1 MSNTKN
7 VKLLFV
13 CVGNTCR
20 SQMAEAIAKDL
31 GHEAFSAGTHP
42 GEKIAP
48 NAIKVLS
55 EIGLSVENQFPKST
69 DYIEI
74 HDFDKIISMGCGVNC
89 PNLRISQDWNLEDPY
104 GREIDFYRETRDKI
118 FNYLSDL

>member
-1 MSNTKN
+1 MK
-7 VKLLFV
+7 VLFV

-31 GHEAFSAGTHP
+31 GHEAFSAGTRP
-42 GEKIAP
+42 GEEIAP

-69 DYIEI
+69 DDIEI
-74 HDFDKIISMGCGVNC
+74 HGFDKIISMGCGVKC
-89 PNLRISQDWNLEDPY
+89 PNLKISQDWNLEDPY
-104 GREIDFYRETRDKI
+104 GREIDFYRETRNKI
-118 FNYLSDL
+118 FDYLSDL